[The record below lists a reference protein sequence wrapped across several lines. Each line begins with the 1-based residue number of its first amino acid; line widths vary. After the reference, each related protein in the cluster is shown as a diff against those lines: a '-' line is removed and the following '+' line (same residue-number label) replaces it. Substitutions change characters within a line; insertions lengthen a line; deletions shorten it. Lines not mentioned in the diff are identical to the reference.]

1 VAIAIQ
7 APSAAWR
14 QANFCTSDFNE
25 CRDYI
30 RDYTVSLKFDV
41 NRERDF
47 REFSHEKFSVGRIFM
62 NSVILRSEDGFRI
75 TKDSTSRFF
84 SFQFITEGVC
94 EISGSFGSALAR
106 PGDVFVVDPNELTR
120 EIWSDNCR
128 QFVVRIDRELVENT
142 MSAELGKELGGALV
156 FEPVMR
162 DPGVMPWI
170 AHISNLQAAAG
181 NGAAILSD
189 KRVARSLERT
199 LLTMLLTGLRHSE
212 SEDLQRQMN
221 GASPYYI
228 RRAEN
233 YIRNNLL
240 EELTID
246 DIAAAAGVSTR
257 SLFYGFKR
265 WRGET
270 PMSYIRDARLDLA
283 RKELE
288 KARMCGGTVSGSAM
302 NAGFSNFSQFAKV
315 YKARFGETP
324 SMTLL
329 GGN

>member
-1 VAIAIQ
+1 
-7 APSAAWR
+7 
-14 QANFCTSDFNE
+14 
-25 CRDYI
+25 
-30 RDYTVSLKFDV
+30 
-41 NRERDF
+41 
-47 REFSHEKFSVGRIFM
+47 M
-62 NSVILRSEDGFRI
+62 NSVILKSSDGFRI
-75 TKDSTSRFF
+75 IKDSTTQFY
-84 SFQFITEGVC
+84 SFQFVTAGTC
-94 EISGSFGSALAR
+94 ELSGAFGSATAN
-106 PGDVFVVDPNELTR
+106 PGDVFIIDPNDFTR
-120 EIWSDNCR
+120 EMWSDNCE
-128 QFVVRIDRELVENT
+128 QFVLRIERELVEKA
-142 MSAELGKELGGALV
+142 MGAELGKELDGALV

-162 DPGVMPWI
+162 DPGLTPWI
-170 AHISNLQAAAG
+170 QHISDLQRAEG
-181 NGAAILSD
+181 GESAILSD

-212 SEDLQRQMN
+212 SDDLQRQTL

-233 YIRNNLL
+233 YIRRNLL
-240 EELTID
+240 DDMTID
-246 DIAAAAGVSTR
+246 GIAEAAGVSAR

-265 WRGET
+265 WRGDT

-288 KARMCGGTVSGSAM
+288 KARVTGGTVSGSAM

-324 SMTLL
+324 SATLL